1 MVRLVR
7 WFSGHNSHVLDL
19 VRGASVAGILKA
31 FGAIR
36 VGLDSVVLR
45 FVAANASADKWTE
58 VRTVYRTTLAI
69 GLASSSFVAA
79 MLFLAAGVLSERVFS
94 DSALVVPLRIMALAI
109 VPLALGVLVS
119 QALLGLS
126 RIRDGVLVFTI
137 LPTGLALVGT
147 WVLAPVWKVN
157 GAVVAYLIA
166 VIAALVYGWI
176 TWRHALNRRA
186 LAENIQWAKSTAV
199 TLLKSGVPL
208 LIGALLFL
216 LIQMSGTLM
225 LGIWAENTDV
235 SRYAIA
241 WRTAT
246 LISFVLFAVNTIAQ
260 PKFAE
265 LHARNDM
272 QALAATAHRATLL
285 MTVFAAPVFL
295 ILLAAPGYI
304 MSVFGSDFSAG
315 ATTLQILSVGQFI
328 NVVAGSVGVL
338 LVMSG
343 HERDFR
349 NVQIIVAIVVLTLNV
364 MLIPRYGDVGA
375 ALAAASAL
383 IVQNVLFGYFVWIRL
398 GILMINP
405 RSVIQRSVSDV

>member
-1 MVRLVR
+1 
-7 WFSGHNSHVLDL
+7 
-19 VRGASVAGILKA
+19 
-31 FGAIR
+31 
-36 VGLDSVVLR
+36 
-45 FVAANASADKWTE
+45 
-58 VRTVYRTTLAI
+58 
-69 GLASSSFVAA
+69 
-79 MLFLAAGVLSERVFS
+79 
-94 DSALVVPLRIMALAI
+94 
-109 VPLALGVLVS
+109 
-119 QALLGLS
+119 
-126 RIRDGVLVFTI
+126 
-137 LPTGLALVGT
+137 
-147 WVLAPVWKVN
+147 
-157 GAVVAYLIA
+157 
-166 VIAALVYGWI
+166 
-176 TWRHALNRRA
+176 
-186 LAENIQWAKSTAV
+186 
-199 TLLKSGVPL
+199 
-208 LIGALLFL
+208 
-216 LIQMSGTLM
+216 M